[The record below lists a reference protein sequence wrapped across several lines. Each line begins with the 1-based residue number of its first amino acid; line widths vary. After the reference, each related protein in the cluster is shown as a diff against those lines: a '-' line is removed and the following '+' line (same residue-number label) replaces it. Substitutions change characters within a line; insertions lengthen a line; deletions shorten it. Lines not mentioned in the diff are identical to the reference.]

1 MSYIN
6 IPLFDACPWI
16 STYIKM
22 PEFFDKTTLFLSS
35 SLTGSFVCLGGSTGT
50 GNSRFAFSSLG
61 TSPMVEDPLED
72 SANEGL
78 QSKKIKKQY
87 KNSNFK
93 KWLSK
98 KILSFQPMTA
108 QHSRAV

>member
-35 SLTGSFVCLGGSTGT
+35 SLTESFVCLGGSTGT

-78 QSKKIKKQY
+78 QSKKIKNQY
-87 KNSNFK
+87 KNSNLQ

-98 KILSFQPMTA
+98 KYSHFNQ
-108 QHSRAV
+108 